1 MKIITEEHISA
12 AIDKIDNLSEKDINS
27 FIDKFKEAQPALF
40 VFLLAVGEEEL
51 SDEENEMLFFSGM
64 LIWYATVLA
73 EANVPPV
80 SEQTLDEIDSHNME
94 FMDSLSASEDDDT
107 FTVNVESMVK
117 EHRQSELLEFAL
129 ITTMD
134 DEGIDEDS
142 KGLIFIHL
150 KTFIEALDK
159 QGSLSA

>member
-1 MKIITEEHISA
+1 MKFVSEEHITA
-12 AIDKIDNLSEKDINS
+12 AIEKIDSISENEINS
-27 FIDKFKEAQPALF
+27 FIDKFKEAQPNLF

-51 SDEENEMLFFSGM
+51 SDDENEMLFFSGM

-80 SEQTLDEIDSHNME
+80 SEQTLDEVDSNNME
-94 FMDSLSASEDDDT
+94 LLEALNADDEDDT
-107 FTVNVESMVK
+107 FTVNIESIIK
-117 EHRQSELLEFAL
+117 EHNQSELLEFAL

-134 DEGIDEDS
+134 DESIEDDC

-159 QGSLSA
+159 QGILTT